1 MIYGYM
7 IYGRYLQLSFLKWP
21 LSWRELE
28 LGERFFSAAAFR
40 LCQELLRIIT
50 RMNEWTICGIP
61 FASWLK
67 GGDV

>member
-1 MIYGYM
+1 M
-7 IYGRYLQLSFLKWP
+7 R
-21 LSWRELE
+21 WRELE
-28 LGERFFSAAAFR
+28 LGEGFFRAAAVR

-67 GGDV
+67 GGTCEGQVGLMLAVRPMDPLVTV